1 MEVFNKK
8 VEIIKLSLAVVL
20 VVFGCILLMMG
31 FWVAPA
37 GIIDSSVLVAFGECL
52 TFSGCLAGISYAYS
66 IKHKEFETRMIN
78 KIDDKL
84 KEKEGGND

>member
-8 VEIIKLSLAVVL
+8 VEVIKLSLAVAL
-20 VVFGCILLMMG
+20 VIFGCILLMMG

-66 IKHKEFETRMIN
+66 IKHKEFEYKIN
-78 KIDDKL
+78 ERLNNMNKPI
-84 KEKEGGND
+84 E